1 MLGCI
6 YLTLWNSVDCSP
18 PGYSALLIFPR
29 QEYWSGLPFP
39 SPWESQEDPRH
50 SGWSCVSC
58 VSCTGSRFFTTEPP
72 GKPNYRYSLTYA
84 IKWEK
89 KIYLLNGNVI
99 LSLRDLCFSSEHKS
113 NLEVITSS
121 NILTS
126 DIGCGKLHQLSDS
139 YKR

>member
-1 MLGCI
+1 MHLKISHGQI
-6 YLTLWNSVDCSP
+6 ENAERNEDVPIYMYIYNQNARLYLTLWNSVDCSP

-39 SPWESQEDPRH
+39 SPWESQEDPWL
-50 SGWSCVSC
+50 SGWTHVSC

-89 KIYLLNGNVI
+89 KIYLLNSNVI
-99 LSLRDLCFSSEHKS
+99 LSNVILS
-113 NLEVITSS
+113 N
-121 NILTS
+121 
-126 DIGCGKLHQLSDS
+126 
-139 YKR
+139 